1 MDYKEKQLLM
11 EYEGL
16 NEDAQKRLLTYAK
29 KLGELTKM
37 EDLTWEK

>member
-1 MDYKEKQLLM
+1 M

-29 KLGELTKM
+29 KLGELTRL
-37 EDLTWEK
+37 EDI

>member
-1 MDYKEKQLLM
+1 MDYKGKQLLI

-16 NEDAQKRLLTYAK
+16 NEDAQTRLLTYAK